1 MSIMKEYLD
10 YLRKKYETVDFIKD
24 DPVQFLHSFKNDAK
38 NLEIWGFIVSLF
50 AFGKR
55 EAFIQKLNVLF
66 EIMNHNPYEFILN
79 FEKNE
84 SKLNGFIYRFYKDSD
99 IKALFFLLSEKLK
112 KGMTLGDIFYEKR
125 NNSTLKLLQGVYSEF
140 EKSKYFTNSGG
151 FSFMLS
157 NPNKKGANK
166 RLNMFLRWMAR
177 KGPVDLDLWHF
188 IEPKNLII
196 PLDIH
201 VGNISR
207 KLNLLKRKQND
218 IKAALELTEKL
229 KEFDPNDPVSYDF
242 ALFGAGVNG
251 FDVIKNE
258 NLGILDK
265 I

>member
-24 DPVQFLHSFKNDAK
+24 DPVQFLHSFKNDVK

-125 NNSTLKLLQGVYSEF
+125 NDSTLEILKGVYNEF
-140 EKSKYFTNSGG
+140 ETASAFFIFIVLSVFFKLI
-151 FSFMLS
+151 FSNFCVLMGDIVIFYSLIYNIYILS
-157 NPNKKGANK
+157 
-166 RLNMFLRWMAR
+166 
-177 KGPVDLDLWHF
+177 
-188 IEPKNLII
+188 I
-196 PLDIH
+196 
-201 VGNISR
+201 
-207 KLNLLKRKQND
+207 
-218 IKAALELTEKL
+218 
-229 KEFDPNDPVSYDF
+229 Y
-242 ALFGAGVNG
+242 
-251 FDVIKNE
+251 
-258 NLGILDK
+258 
-265 I
+265 